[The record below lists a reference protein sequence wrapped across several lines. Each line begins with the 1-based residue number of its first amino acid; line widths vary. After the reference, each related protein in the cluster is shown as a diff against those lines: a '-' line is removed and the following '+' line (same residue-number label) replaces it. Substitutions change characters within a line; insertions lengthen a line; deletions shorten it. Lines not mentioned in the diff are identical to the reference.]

1 MKTKTS
7 AAALCLLLAAC
18 SNIQVIGE
26 KGASQIPLSLGKFQ
40 LPNRQA
46 IMKVLDILIIVIT
59 NQTNILVGGQVI
71 PHFLIGIIFIS
82 TTLKR
87 G

>member
-26 KGASQIPLSLGKFQ
+26 KDASQIPYLSVNFNY
-40 LPNRQA
+40 PYRQA